1 MNLLECY
8 GVGTVTTDKET
19 NTDEIMVHVKSL
31 FPDADGEAVTQ
42 AETKTVTVQTP
53 SGDSTSS
60 TTLQGNIVAAK
71 WMPFN
76 TNRITPPDVRK
87 GSKVVV
93 YKFKGQSTY
102 RWTYFGMDG
111 TLRLETV
118 IWAFSASPNVNEN
131 SPLTPDNYYMMLIS
145 THQKKIQ
152 LITGQGN
159 GEPTK
164 YVLELNTGTGQF
176 SIVDGE
182 NNILSLNSMEHAF
195 SFVNDENSFINIE
208 KKNITLS
215 CEDQMILR
223 AAQKILMQC
232 KDLIIKADSSI
243 DVQTKKTTWVSPD
256 FLLKGNVQHEGDYEQ
271 KGNFTQIGNYT
282 TKGNV
287 EIAGGFSQSGGT
299 GNVSGGWTIDGIN
312 YGGHTHTNGNDG
324 KPTGSVIGI

>member
-8 GVGTVTTDKET
+8 GVGTVTIDKET

-53 SGDSTSS
+53 SGDSKSS
-60 TTLQGNIVAAK
+60 TTLQGNTVSAK

-93 YKFKGQSTY
+93 YKFKGQNTF

-159 GEPTK
+159 GEPTS
-164 YVLELNTGTGQF
+164 YVMELNTGTGQF

-182 NNILSLNSMEHAF
+182 QNVVSLNSMEHAF
-195 SFVNDENSFINIE
+195 SYMNAEKTFFNFM

-215 CEDQMILR
+215 CEDTLILK
-223 AAQKILMQC
+223 AAEKILMQC
-232 KDLIIKADSSI
+232 KQLVLKATTSI
-243 DVQTKKTTWVSPD
+243 NVETQTTTWKSPTFNLEGDVSH
-256 FLLKGNVQHEGDYEQ
+256 KGNYEQTGDY
-271 KGNFTQIGNYT
+271 TQIGDT
-282 TKGNV
+282 SIT
-287 EIAGGFSQSGGT
+287 GGFSQSGGK
-299 GNVSGGWTIDGIN
+299 GKVSGGWNIDGVN
-312 YGGHTHTNGNDG
+312 YIGHFHKGIQKGGSQTEGLST
-324 KPTGSVIGI
+324 